1 MSYLSPWII
10 ALVGVAGG
18 VGAVLRLFAAQW
30 NGKLPWGILAANVL
44 ASGVV
49 GFTANFFAVEAAAD
63 ADLMVWASIG
73 AVVVVGFA
81 GGLSTFSSYAAQTV
95 EFFRRGRIAQGLI
108 NTALNLLITPLAV
121 WLGALAALA
130 LLK

>member
-18 VGAVLRLFAAQW
+18 IGAVLRLYFGQW
-30 NGKLPWGILAANVL
+30 TGKLPWGILLANTV
-44 ASGVV
+44 ASAVV
-49 GFTANFFAVEAAAD
+49 GFTARYFDVSAAAD
-63 ADLMVWASIG
+63 TDLMLWASIG
-73 AVVVVGFA
+73 AVIVIGFA
-81 GGLSTFSSYAAQTV
+81 GGLSTFSTFAAQTV
-95 EFFRRGRIAQGLI
+95 EFFTRGRIAQGLI

>member
-1 MSYLSPWII
+1 ML
-10 ALVGVAGG
+10 
-18 VGAVLRLFAAQW
+18 
-30 NGKLPWGILAANVL
+30 
-44 ASGVV
+44 
-49 GFTANFFAVEAAAD
+49 
-63 ADLMVWASIG
+63 WASIG

-108 NTALNLLITPLAV
+108 NTVLNLLITPLAV
-121 WLGALAALA
+121 WFGAMAALA